1 MKLLLS
7 EIGEPKKMSVVEDHS
22 MISHVYM
29 YLSVPSKSSV
39 SKIVGFMN
47 GKSAILIAM
56 HVGGRQRNFT
66 GKVFW

>member
-1 MKLLLS
+1 
-7 EIGEPKKMSVVEDHS
+7 MSVVEDHS